1 MKELSQLTIGKVA
14 KMADVGVETI
24 RFYERK
30 QIIAQPTK
38 RAGFRYYSVHDVRN
52 IRLIKKLQ
60 GVGFT
65 LEEIK
70 PFLEFDQCCGDSR
83 HVIRQKSLSK
93 IDELN
98 QKIVDLASAVN
109 ALQQFS
115 NSCGADN
122 NPSTGC
128 DLLDCFDNEWACCN
142 QPDSITGE

>member
-1 MKELSQLTIGKVA
+1 MKKPSQLTIGKVA
-14 KMADVGVETI
+14 KLAEVGVETI

-30 QIIAQPTK
+30 QLINQPPK
-38 RAGFRYYSVHDVRN
+38 REGFRYYSEHDVRN

-70 PFLEFDQCCGDSR
+70 PFLEFDHCCGNSR

-98 QKIVDLASAVN
+98 QKIEDLALAVH
-109 ALQQFS
+109 ALERFS

-128 DLLDCFDNEWACCN
+128 DLLDCFENDWACCGQSN
-142 QPDSITGE
+142 